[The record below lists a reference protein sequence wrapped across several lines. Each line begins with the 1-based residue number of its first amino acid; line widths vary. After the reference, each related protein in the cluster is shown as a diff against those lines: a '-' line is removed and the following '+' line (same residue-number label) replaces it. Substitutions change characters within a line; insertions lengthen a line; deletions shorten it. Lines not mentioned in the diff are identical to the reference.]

1 MLNIVLMHR
10 QKTKKKKSKKN
21 NKKATRNHVLQS
33 EYSSY
38 QKDNPLTEYVER
50 VCGINSTG
58 GTKIK

>member
-1 MLNIVLMHR
+1 MQR

-21 NKKATRNHVLQS
+21 YKKATRNTALRS
-33 EYSSY
+33 EYNSY

-58 GTKIK
+58 GDKFK